1 MKKRITKN
9 VLRKGKKVFSFFL
22 FLLTGLF
29 SHVALSQINYTTDWE
44 SNTLEGWQNV
54 NFGFVTS
61 DTAPC
66 SGNYSLRANVYTY
79 GSPVVKAVN
88 SPALTGSNGGDI
100 TVAFKHKAILYSGG
114 ATTPATSYGT
124 VRVKWA
130 TSPTGP
136 WNTFYTINSTNYQV
150 TSACSDYSATF
161 TGVPIGGSIYL
172 QFEIAVTSG
181 MDNYYYFDDVVVT
194 QGVAPACVSPGGLGV
209 SNLSVNSATLN
220 WVGTSNNYDIE
231 WGAGAFA
238 QGAGTLVT
246 GITQASY
253 ALTGLTGNTG
263 YQFYVRQNCGADGY
277 SSWSGPF
284 PFKTHTDCG
293 GMFYDTGGPSANYGN
308 NESWVRVFQPSQVG
322 VKAGLT
328 FTSFAIENNF
338 EFLRIYDGPDIN
350 SPLIGTYTGANSPGT
365 VVSTHPTGAL
375 TVRFTSDG
383 VVTQAGWVASVD
395 CVILC
400 EQVQNVNVQNITSSG
415 ARIVWALPGGLPLN
429 YNYEVRTSGLP
440 GEAVG
445 LVDSGV
451 LASNATFKDLTGLN
465 NSTGYTFYIKSNC
478 EGLSAQWIPIS
489 FTTFCDY
496 IPLTNVQGA
505 SICEPGAVTLTAQAT
520 GASVR
525 WFTSATATNPVFVG
539 DTYNIANVTATTS
552 YWVESSIVTAG
563 GECISPRQEVVAL
576 LHPQIQSQDL
586 QDVYVVCSSDIQ
598 ELNLNTAA
606 GISVTWSP
614 MTDLYMDAG
623 AIIPYDGSNV
633 NKVYFKTSAIGVSN
647 AYTATMV
654 NILTNC
660 QKQEQFQ
667 IDVPQVDLPVVEP
680 SYAFCT
686 ETDVVDIPA
695 TVSEGTLAWYTS
707 MTSTTPITVIG
718 QSGTYYVAN
727 ENSGCYS
734 ERVPVE
740 ISIANYQSPSVTGTQ
755 IFCGGGTVADL
766 QAFSIEGYPFVWYS
780 SASSTTPL
788 TTTEA
793 LVTGT
798 YYVAEVI
805 GGCES
810 QRRAV
815 SVRVVSTVAPS
826 LSSQVVCQGTKIGD
840 VVLSQTQGI
849 SFKWYASA
857 TATTELPANTVLTTQ
872 TYYISRVQLGCESQR
887 AAIPVLVSQQPATP
901 TGDASQS
908 FEVVSGQLV
917 YIYDIQTAETGVV
930 WYSSAADAAAGV
942 NPLPNTHPLSDGVTY
957 YGVLYS
963 ANGCVGLPL
972 AVTVTITLSS
982 DSFELSSLKYYP
994 NPIVDKLTI
1003 SYKENLDKVTVYN
1016 MLGQVVSEVNAN
1028 ATQVEIDMNGLSSG
1042 KYIVQ
1047 ISVGN
1052 QMHTI
1057 QVLKK

>member
-9 VLRKGKKVFSFFL
+9 VMKKGKDMLSFFL
-22 FLLTGLF
+22 FLLAGLF
-29 SHVALSQINYTTDWE
+29 SNVALSQINYTTGWE
-44 SNTLEGWQNV
+44 SNTMEGWQNV
-54 NFGFVTS
+54 NFGFDTS
-61 DTAPC
+61 STAPC
-66 SGNYSLRANVYTY
+66 TGSYSLRANVYSFQST
-79 GSPVVKAVN
+79 VVRAVN
-88 SPALTGSNGGDI
+88 SPALTGSNGGDV

-114 ATTPATSYGT
+114 ATTPASSYGT

-130 TSPTGP
+130 VSPTGP
-136 WNTFYTINSTNYQV
+136 WNTFYTINSTNYQAA
-150 TSACSDYSATF
+150 SACSDYSATF
-161 TGVPIGGSIYL
+161 TDVPLGGNIYL
-172 QFEIAVTSG
+172 QFEVTVTSG
-181 MDNYYYFDDVVVT
+181 MDNYYCFDDISVT
-194 QGVAPACVSPGGLGV
+194 QGAAPACVSPGELGV
-209 SNLSVNSATLN
+209 SNMTINSATLN
-220 WVGTSNNYDIE
+220 WQATSNNYDVE
-231 WGAGAFA
+231 WGAGSFA
-238 QGAGTLVT
+238 QGTGTLVT
-246 GITQASY
+246 GVTQASY
-253 ALTGLTGNTG
+253 NITGLTGNTD

-277 SSWSGPF
+277 SSWTGPF
-284 PFKTHTDCG
+284 TFKTPTDCG
-293 GMFYDTGGPSANYGN
+293 GMFYDTGGPSANYGI
-308 NESWVRVFQPSQVG
+308 NENWVRVFQPSQVG
-322 VKAGLT
+322 VKVGLT

-338 EFLRIYDGPDIN
+338 EFLRIYDGPDVN

-383 VVTQAGWVASVD
+383 SVTQAGWVASVD

-400 EQVQNVNVQNITSSG
+400 GQVQNVNVQNITSSG
-415 ARIVWALPGGLPLN
+415 ARVAWTLPGELPLN
-429 YNYEVRTSGLP
+429 YNYEVRTSGVP

-445 LVDSGV
+445 LVASGV
-451 LASNATFKDLTGLN
+451 LASNTSFIDLTGLS
-465 NSTGYTFYIKSNC
+465 NSTEYTFYIRSNC
-478 EGLSAQWIPIS
+478 EDLSTPWIPVT
-489 FTTFCDY
+489 FTTLCDY

-505 SICEPGAVTLTAQAT
+505 SICEAGPVTLTAQAT
-520 GASVR
+520 GATVK
-525 WFTSATATNPVFVG
+525 WYTSATATNPVHTG
-539 DTYNIANVTATTS
+539 ETYSVANLTATTS
-552 YWVESSIVTAG
+552 YWVESYIGVG
-563 GECISPRQEVVAL
+563 CVSPRQEVVAL

-586 QDVYVVCSSDIQ
+586 QDVYVVCSSYIQ

-606 GISVTWSP
+606 EIAVTWSP
-614 MTDLYMDAG
+614 MTDLYMDAT
-623 AIIPYDGSNV
+623 AVTPYDGSSV
-633 NKVYFKTSAIGVSN
+633 NKVYFKASNTGVSN

-654 NILTNC
+654 NTQTNC

-667 IDVPQVDLPVVEP
+667 IDVPQVGLPVAEA

-686 ETDVVDIPA
+686 ETLVADIPV
-695 TVSEGTLAWYTS
+695 TVSAGTAVWYTS
-707 MTSTTPITVIG
+707 MTSMTPITAIG
-718 QSGTYYVAN
+718 QSGTYYVGN
-727 ENSGCYS
+727 ENAGCYS
-734 ERVPVE
+734 GRVPVE
-740 ISIANYQSPSVTGTQ
+740 ISIANHQSPSVTQTQ

-766 QAFSIEGYPFVWYS
+766 QAFSVQGHPFVWYT

-788 TTTEA
+788 ATTEA

-815 SVRVVSTVAPS
+815 SVRVVSTAAPS

-887 AAIPVLVSQQPATP
+887 AAIPVLVSQQPAAP

-1003 SYKENLDKVTVYN
+1003 SYKENVDKVTVYN
-1016 MLGQVVSEVNAN
+1016 MLGQVVREVNAN
-1028 ATQVEIDMNGLSSG
+1028 ATQVEVDMNGLSSG